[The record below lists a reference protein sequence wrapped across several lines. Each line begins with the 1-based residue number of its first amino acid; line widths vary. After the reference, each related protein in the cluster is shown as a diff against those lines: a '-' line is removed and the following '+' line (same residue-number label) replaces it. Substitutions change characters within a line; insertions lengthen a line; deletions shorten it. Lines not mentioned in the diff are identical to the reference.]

1 MTESITPRHQ
11 ERITYRSS
19 NDIRGKPTISVDR
32 LLKMNNTSQALD
44 MISGTCNERDV
55 AIREIVRSREM
66 QERDREREK
75 ERSERTRQQ
84 AGGGGRG
91 RGRMQRA

>member
-1 MTESITPRHQ
+1 
-11 ERITYRSS
+11 
-19 NDIRGKPTISVDR
+19 
-32 LLKMNNTSQALD
+32 MNNTSQALD

-66 QERDREREK
+66 QSLEKDREREK
-75 ERSERTRQQ
+75 ERSKRTRQR

-91 RGRMQRA
+91 RGRTQRA